1 MKKNSVRS
9 AGVFLLA
16 AAILTLAGCSASAAE
31 AGMAAG
37 AKRETESLSMDD
49 SVMDSGKEKKMTAEQ
64 EDMMIS
70 GEELHTMYLAGGCF
84 WGIEAYVKK
93 LPGVSSTDV
102 GYANGNTENPSYKEV
117 CYNNTGHAE
126 TVKVVYDTSR
136 ISTDQLLDGF
146 FKVVDPTSVNRQ
158 GNDRGSQYRTG
169 IYYVDEADQA
179 IAKAAVARQEE
190 RYSSPIATEV
200 LPLSNFYMAEDY
212 HQDYLDKNPGGY
224 CHIDLN
230 DADEFIRESGLD
242 MADVASLIKVEDYP
256 VPSDAKLKE
265 MLTDIQYRVTQMGD
279 TERPYTNEYSST
291 FEKGLYVDVVTGEP
305 LFSSVDKFESGCGWP
320 SFSKPI
326 IADVVKENQDTSFNM
341 VRTEVRSRAGDTHLG
356 HVFDDGP
363 RELGG
368 LRYCINS
375 ASIRFIPYGDLEAEG
390 YGFLKS
396 IFD

>member
-1 MKKNSVRS
+1 M
-9 AGVFLLA
+9 
-16 AAILTLAGCSASAAE
+16 
-31 AGMAAG
+31 
-37 AKRETESLSMDD
+37 
-49 SVMDSGKEKKMTAEQ
+49 
-64 EDMMIS
+64 
-70 GEELHTMYLAGGCF
+70 
-84 WGIEAYVKK
+84 
-93 LPGVSSTDV
+93 
-102 GYANGNTENPSYKEV
+102 
-117 CYNNTGHAE
+117 
-126 TVKVVYDTSR
+126 
-136 ISTDQLLDGF
+136 
-146 FKVVDPTSVNRQ
+146 
-158 GNDRGSQYRTG
+158 
-169 IYYVDEADQA
+169 
-179 IAKAAVARQEE
+179 
-190 RYSSPIATEV
+190 
-200 LPLSNFYMAEDY
+200 
-212 HQDYLDKNPGGY
+212 
-224 CHIDLN
+224 
-230 DADEFIRESGLD
+230 
-242 MADVASLIKVEDYP
+242 EDYP

-341 VRTEVRSRAGDTHLG
+341 VRTEVRSRAG
-356 HVFDDGP
+356 P

>member
-1 MKKNSVRS
+1 M
-9 AGVFLLA
+9 A
-16 AAILTLAGCSASAAE
+16 AAILTLAECSASAAE

-37 AKRETESLSMDD
+37 AKRETESLSMDE

-70 GEELHTMYLAGGCF
+70 GEDLHTIYLAGGCF

-190 RYSSPIATEV
+190 KYSSPS
-200 LPLSNFYMAEDY
+200 P
-212 HQDYLDKNPGGY
+212 Q
-224 CHIDLN
+224 
-230 DADEFIRESGLD
+230 
-242 MADVASLIKVEDYP
+242 
-256 VPSDAKLKE
+256 
-265 MLTDIQYRVTQMGD
+265 
-279 TERPYTNEYSST
+279 
-291 FEKGLYVDVVTGEP
+291 
-305 LFSSVDKFESGCGWP
+305 
-320 SFSKPI
+320 
-326 IADVVKENQDTSFNM
+326 
-341 VRTEVRSRAGDTHLG
+341 
-356 HVFDDGP
+356 
-363 RELGG
+363 
-368 LRYCINS
+368 RYC
-375 ASIRFIPYGDLEAEG
+375 R
-390 YGFLKS
+390 
-396 IFD
+396 